1 MTMQEL
7 EIATGIKSWTLRRMA
22 KARGVMW
29 QELEKDLAKVT
40 TKDLP
45 IQGSALPA
53 IVAFKTPLVAPHK
66 VPLRVVLPPGTNR
79 IRLECVMMDGLGGRT
94 FCTVRDNRNFLPGME
109 LEAYARGADDGGGY
123 EYAGVMPRSR
133 GRW

>member
-22 KARGVMW
+22 KARGATW
-29 QELEKDLAKVT
+29 QELGNQIVQSAVGFKGCAGTPSVT
-40 TKDLP
+40 L
-45 IQGSALPA
+45 
-53 IVAFKTPLVAPHK
+53 PHK
-66 VPLRVVLPPGTNR
+66 VPLRVIMPPGTNR
-79 IRLECVMMDGLGGRT
+79 IRLECVMMDGLGGKT

-109 LEAYARGADDGGGY
+109 IEAYARGADAGGGY